1 MTPEQ
6 LKRHEKAFLCY
17 MRETRPYWKRI
28 NEMNI
33 GSNLRN
39 YFCVEPRFV
48 NK

>member
-6 LKRHEKAFLCY
+6 LKRHEKAFLYY

-33 GSNLRN
+33 DFNLRH
-39 YFCVEPRFV
+39 YFGVEPRFV
-48 NK
+48 TV